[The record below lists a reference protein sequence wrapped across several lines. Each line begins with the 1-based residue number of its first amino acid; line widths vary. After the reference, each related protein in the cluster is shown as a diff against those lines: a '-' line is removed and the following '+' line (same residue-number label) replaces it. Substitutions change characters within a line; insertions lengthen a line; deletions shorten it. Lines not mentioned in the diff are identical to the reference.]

1 MQTTFKRYVPKDIFV
16 SYLGHEATEEDIA
29 AGYKQG
35 QTVYNRKTGVEVFD
49 LFTDLLHKHMNHYPE
64 FYAQKLGVKVR
75 DIAGYVRVMS
85 GMKMKEWIDGYY
97 YLAVGELLEKTD
109 WSLGKIAEA
118 TGFSSVTSFSRAF
131 IKRIGMPPSEW
142 REKRRERM

>member
-1 MQTTFKRYVPKDIFV
+1 
-16 SYLGHEATEEDIA
+16 
-29 AGYKQG
+29 
-35 QTVYNRKTGVEVFD
+35 
-49 LFTDLLHKHMNHYPE
+49 
-64 FYAQKLGVKVR
+64 
-75 DIAGYVRVMS
+75 
-85 GMKMKEWIDGYY
+85 MKMKEWIDGYY